1 MLLSQGKSSDAAA
14 HQVGEEANVVASNAV
29 DCTDVC
35 NDLSSVSGLWK
46 RLESRKTVTEKLS
59 YKKTKGNASN

>member
-35 NDLSSVSGLWK
+35 NDLSSVSGFWK